1 MQRVW
6 HWDGQWRA
14 EVDWGCGEYGTF
26 VAAAFPWL
34 FRTEVIE
41 NGQLKLAWRQVLKH
55 VEDLVMHINACHPDK
70 VNSSA
75 TPRTELGKKAEGAAW
90 RPDERGGGSGGRG
103 QRRTSH
109 RVTWKWNS
117 QLGVLSL
124 GWTFSAVYLK
134 VISLGVCRWIEGTDW
149 EKVDAGSSHGSE
161 QLGAS

>member
-1 MQRVW
+1 MEGWSRLRLW
-6 HWDGQWRA
+6 WIWDICSCSLSLAVQNRGYWEWTAEACLKTSPEACGGLSHAHQCLPPRQSKQFCNPLGQSL
-14 EVDWGCGEYGTF
+14 E
-26 VAAAFPWL
+26 
-34 FRTEVIE
+34 
-41 NGQLKLAWRQVLKH
+41 
-55 VEDLVMHINACHPDK
+55 
-70 VNSSA
+70 
-75 TPRTELGKKAEGAAW
+75 KKAEGAAW